1 MRLTANITSIAAN
14 TSNKSIAQKRGI
26 VKEFA

>member
-1 MRLTANITSIAAN
+1 MRLAADITSIAAKN
-14 TSNKSIAQKRGI
+14 FRESIAQKRGI